1 MSGRVVVVGSAGA
14 DVVLIVDRLPGP
26 GETVLATDVQRGFG
40 GKGANQAVA
49 AAAAGAAV
57 ALIARVGDDDT
68 GATYRERL
76 GALQVDVR
84 HVTSTPGARTGTAYV
99 MVDGTGENS
108 IVVDPGAN
116 AALTPADLTP
126 LADLV
131 PGDVLLTQ
139 CEIPAETVA
148 EAIRRAH
155 GAGARVVLNLAPF
168 TILPAD
174 VFSLVDPLVV
184 NEEEAALLSGSMP
197 SGAGGA
203 AGQPGSLLVTRGAG
217 GASWGDLELPAV
229 PVAPELVVDTTGAGD
244 AFCGALAAALAAGA
258 DRETALRQALV
269 AGADAVRRFGAQ
281 PSG

>member
-14 DVVLIVDRLPGP
+14 DVVLLVDRLPGP
-26 GETVLATDVQRGFG
+26 GETVLTTDVQRGFG

-57 ALIARVGDDDT
+57 LLIARVGDDDI

-76 GALQVDVR
+76 AGLQVDVR
-84 HVTSTPGARTGTAYV
+84 GVSSTPGARTGTAYV
-99 MVDGTGENS
+99 MVDGAGENS

-116 AALTPADLTP
+116 AALTPADLVP

-168 TILPAD
+168 TVLPAD

-184 NEEEAALLSGSMP
+184 NEEEAALLAGSMLP
-197 SGAGGA
+197 GAL
-203 AGQPGSLLVTRGAG
+203 GQPGSLLVTRGAG
-217 GASWGDLELPAV
+217 GASWGDLALPAV
-229 PVAPELVVDTTGAGD
+229 RVAPDLVVDTTGAGD
-244 AFCGALAAALAAGA
+244 AFCGALAAALAAGS
-258 DRETALRQALV
+258 DRETALGRALV
-269 AGADAVRRFGAQ
+269 AGADAVRRVGAQ
-281 PSG
+281 PPG